1 VSDIYEAIYLIGFRG
16 VGFKDPAYQSES
28 PLIQAGHV
36 GWYFAEES
44 VIYGFHP
51 TSETVADYGGM
62 TALLKALKRHE
73 IVAATVQ
80 DDSAIFERAN
90 ELAKQGGT
98 TNVWEQRIKIAQAE
112 VNRMRELTQSWLSN
126 QTVFR
131 YTFPFNIMA
140 HDQIDNCAT
149 FPRWLGLPLPHYNGQ
164 LIDYIPKLA
173 SYGQL
178 WSPKKGSS

>member
-1 VSDIYEAIYLIGFRG
+1 
-16 VGFKDPAYQSES
+16 
-28 PLIQAGHV
+28 
-36 GWYFAEES
+36 
-44 VIYGFHP
+44 
-51 TSETVADYGGM
+51 
-62 TALLKALKRHE
+62 
-73 IVAATVQ
+73 
-80 DDSAIFERAN
+80 
-90 ELAKQGGT
+90 
-98 TNVWEQRIKIAQAE
+98 VWEQRIKIAQAE